1 MKERPFSAPSGAKDN
16 SPGVQPGER
25 PGFQPGEGRR
35 RRLWPRLRCGTRRR
49 LWPRLP
55 QALKCLATILRPSG
69 TRNLLA
75 GRGVGRRLLAAAII
89 AVTILA
95 LLTLLAHTISLPTRL
110 TEAPSTVVAFAGG
123 SPAYVFLSPDDKY
136 RMAID
141 PETLALGG
149 GQANAIDPDYLD
161 ALLRFEDKR
170 FFRHPGVDPFALARA
185 VVVNLRLGRVATGA
199 STLTMQLVRV
209 LEPRP
214 RNLSS
219 KAIEALRAMQLEIRL
234 SKREILAAYLS
245 FIPFGRNVE
254 GVEAACYAYFGHGPQ
269 DLSLDEIAVL
279 LAVPQ
284 RPSSRFPAS
293 ANEENLRAARNEI
306 AGWLLEQG
314 LFQAREPKGTG
325 GNPTEQALAS
335 LRTTPV
341 PEEIRP
347 LPRHAPHAAFWLKQK
362 AELAGRSAS
371 AHLSSGGLGVAA
383 GLNARIETTLD
394 RGLQLLAERQ
404 MRGAHAEMAHRG
416 IHNGA
421 AVIVDHGS
429 AEVRALVGNFD
440 FFDDGH
446 GGQIVGFDT
455 PRSPGSALKPLIY
468 ALAIDRGLALPE
480 HLVPDV
486 PIAYGDYAPDNYDGR
501 FTGLISLEDAL
512 SHSLNIPFVRLL
524 GRVGVERFIDTL
536 RASGA
541 GSIRPEPGY
550 YGLSAAIGSVEI
562 TPLELAALYASLA
575 RDGRHRPLSWLAADR
590 ETFSRRAGGAQMEQR
605 RGADEIFSRGSAF
618 LTRRALARRDRP
630 DFPSRRRLSGAPP
643 SIHWKTG
650 TSYGHHDA
658 WAAGSGPDHTAVVW
672 LGNFDN
678 SPSVDLVGAEAAGP
692 LLFDLLEAVADRSRP
707 RVATRPSG
715 DLKRVEVCAYS
726 GYLPTRAC
734 EQRGWALA
742 LRRHVP
748 TRVCPYH
755 AAVDVD
761 RATGLA
767 LNPSCRAGRDYQT
780 RNYVVWPAS
789 IRRFLS
795 QGHRWLPSP
804 PTLAPECETAG
815 RRTAP
820 AILSPPAGQILVL
833 LPGVAASD
841 QEIPLQAESTSPGA
855 RLSWFVDGEFLG
867 TAEAADRL
875 WWLPH
880 PGDHEIVVM
889 DEAGLSARRR
899 LAVRSRS

>member
-1 MKERPFSAPSGAKDN
+1 MKEEAFFAPSGAKE
-16 SPGVQPGER
+16 SS
-25 PGFQPGEGRR
+25 PGFQPGVRWRR
-35 RRLWPRLRCGTRRR
+35 RFWSRLS
-49 LWPRLP
+49 

-69 TRNLLA
+69 TRTPLG
-75 GRGVGRRLLAAAII
+75 GRGVRRRLLTAAII
-89 AVTILA
+89 VVSIFSLA
-95 LLTLLAHTISLPTRL
+95 ILLAHAIPLPPRL
-110 TEAPSTVVAFAGG
+110 TEPPSTVVSFAGG

-141 PETLALGG
+141 PDALLPDDGEAG
-149 GQANAIDPDYLD
+149 TIDPDYLD

-170 FFRHPGVDPFALARA
+170 FFRHSGVDPLALARA

-214 RNLSS
+214 RTLTS
-219 KAIEALRAMQLEIRL
+219 KAVEALRAVQFEMRL

-284 RPSSRFPAS
+284 LPSSRFPAP
-293 ANEENLRAARNEI
+293 ANARNLRAARDEI
-306 AGWLLEQG
+306 AGWLLDRG
-314 LFQAREPKGTG
+314 LFQDPSSTG
-325 GNPTEQALAS
+325 GQALAS
-335 LRTTPV
+335 LTSMPV
-341 PEEIRP
+341 PAEIRP
-347 LPRHAPHAAFWLKQK
+347 LPRHAPHAAFWLTQQS
-362 AELAGRSAS
+362 ELAG
-371 AHLSSGGLGVAA
+371 LS
-383 GLNARIETTLD
+383 RIETTLD

-404 MRGAHAEMAHRG
+404 MRGAHSEMVYKG
-416 IHNGA
+416 IHNGS
-421 AVIVDHGS
+421 AVIVDHES

-440 FFDDGH
+440 FFDDQH
-446 GGQIVGFDT
+446 GGQIAGFDA
-455 PRSPGSALKPLIY
+455 PRSPGSALKPFIY

-480 HLVPDV
+480 HLVPDI

-501 FTGLISLEDAL
+501 FAGLVSLEDAL

-536 RASGA
+536 RATGA
-541 GSIRPEPGY
+541 GSLRSEPGY

-562 TPLELAALYASLA
+562 TPLELAALYAGLA
-575 RDGRHRPLSWLAADR
+575 SDGRHRPLRWLASSQEAMPV
-590 ETFSRRAGGAQMEQR
+590 T
-605 RGADEIFSRGSAF
+605 RGDQIFSRGSAF

-650 TSYGHHDA
+650 TSYGHRDA

-707 RVATRPSG
+707 RVASRPSG

-734 EQRGWALA
+734 GERGWALA

-748 TRVCPYH
+748 TLRCPYH

-767 LNPSCRAGRDYQT
+767 LNPSCRAGREYQT

-789 IRRFLS
+789 IRRFLA

-804 PTLAPECETAG
+804 PTLAPDCQTAG

-820 AILSPPAGQILVL
+820 AILSPPAGQVLVL

-841 QEIPLQAESTSPGA
+841 QEIPFQAESHSPGA

-867 TAEAADRL
+867 AAEASERL
-875 WWLPH
+875 WWLPR
-880 PGDHEIVVM
+880 PGEHEIVVM